1 MKQNKKLRGLIS
13 MAMVFVLIFTNISII
28 HVGTLAEEI
37 HIIEISTADEL
48 AKIGNDDN
56 YPLDGSYRLA
66 NDIENVTTTIGQ
78 GNETFPAAFTGNF
91 DGDGHSVTLHINAA
105 KTYQGLFG
113 QTNGATIK
121 NVVVK
126 GEIQSTFGWIA
137 GITPKAVHTTI
148 ENCGSEVNISTTGNN
163 MTNLAGIAGYSENTI
178 ISNCY
183 NAGNISGKI
192 KNTAGITGQVRANVI
207 VENCYN
213 SGKITTTSTSAPRVG
228 GVIGYD
234 NTPSNGNSNIL
245 NCYNCG
251 EVTGT
256 VQTGAF
262 IGYIGKNIR
271 VANGYYLEG
280 THEKAFGFQYDA
292 DTTQMKAVTD
302 DELKG
307 LAGILGDAYKTDVD
321 INNGYP
327 ILKWQAEDSNTD
339 EEDKALLEQLLLE
352 LPTGVIAPKYNKDKN
367 INHYISELIEGKEA
381 YSGKGITVSIKSIEN
396 RFSNDN
402 TYIEKDGTINYFYT
416 DLFAMGSANRYYGQ
430 VDVVFNISLNNITV
444 EYAPRCINIYW
455 NIEKLTEDMKVVANE
470 YISEQILGN
479 NDSLLSVTEKLE
491 LPVYPNI
498 KHDDI
503 EKNIKWVSV
512 KYTSSDSSV
521 ISIQDNASWDNDFT
535 NMFYMANVHR
545 SSEDRD
551 VTITAEFTFERYT
564 INSGEDTVT
573 ESITKEIPVKVLA
586 YNEELEQS
594 KELEAKLASYTDK
607 LTDFTFGG
615 ELDLNNVKNDIQ
627 LVIPGKLG
635 LDGKYYNIHVESS
648 DTSVMEIYGYRAYIY
663 RPLPGEAQKDVTLSV
678 SITNKENPNIKAS
691 IQVNLT
697 VLPLTDKEI
706 DEALEFM
713 KLAKENFF
721 SFIKNKNENAASIT
735 SDLKTF
741 YGIYLDD
748 NGKIYAS
755 DYVSKPNN
763 NGIVAKIVNPEEQ
776 IPDNKRY
783 WTSDCKD
790 IIEDQVLRVT
800 IPKYN
805 TNVTVGAMISHE
817 VYEKYAKRYADT
829 AVYGEKFKQLADQ
842 KVNVKLTVIGEMGEE
857 TTVPVE
863 EIDTSENETTKK
875 NWSETTFIKES
886 NANTYKKLKVKKFK
900 AKVLKKSIKLSWKK
914 NKKASGY
921 QIKYWQK
928 KKFKKAKII
937 FCKKNNKTKIKLK
950 GLRKGRKYI
959 FKIRAYKVAHG
970 KKIYG
975 KWTKKIKKNMK

>member
-13 MAMVFVLIFTNISII
+13 MVMVFVLIFTNISII

-56 YPLDGSYRLA
+56 YPLDGSYKLL
-66 NDIENVTTTIGQ
+66 NDIEDLTTTIGQ
-78 GNETFPAAFTGNF
+78 GSETFPAAFTGNF
-91 DGDGHSVTLHINAA
+91 DGNGHSVTLNINAT

-126 GEIQSTFGWIA
+126 GEIQSTLGWIA

-148 ENCGSEVNISTTGNN
+148 ENCGSEVNISTTANN

-183 NAGNISGKI
+183 NTGNISGKI

-213 SGKITTTSTSAPRVG
+213 AGKITTTSTSAPRVG

-234 NTPSNGNSNIL
+234 NTPANGNSNIS

-251 EVTGT
+251 DVTGT

-271 VANGYYLEG
+271 VTNGYYLEG

-292 DTTQMKAVTD
+292 DTTQMKAVSD

-307 LAGILGDAYKTDVD
+307 MAGILGDAYQADSN
-321 INNGYP
+321 INHGYP
-327 ILKWQAEDSNTD
+327 ILKWQAENSNTD

-352 LPTGVIAPKYNKDKN
+352 LPTGVIAPKYKKDKN
-367 INHYISELIEGKEA
+367 INSYISELIEEKET
-381 YSGKGITVSIKSIEN
+381 YSGKGITVSVKSVKN
-396 RFSNDN
+396 RFSDDN
-402 TYIEKDGTINYFYT
+402 TYIENDGTINYFYI
-416 DLFAMGSANRYYGQ
+416 DLFAKGSAYRYYGQ
-430 VDVVFNISLNNITV
+430 VDVVFNISLNNTTV
-444 EYAPRCINIYW
+444 EYAPKCVNIYW
-455 NIEKLTEDMKVVANE
+455 DIEKLTKDMEVISNE

-479 NDSLLSVTEKLE
+479 NDSLMTVTDKLE

-498 KHDDI
+498 KHSDV

-521 ISIQDNASWDNDFT
+521 ISIQNSASWDKNFT
-535 NMFYMANVHR
+535 NMFYTANVYR
-545 SSEDRD
+545 SSKDRD
-551 VTITAEFTFERYT
+551 VIITAEFTFERYT
-564 INSGEDTVT
+564 MNSNEDTVT
-573 ESITKEIPVKVLA
+573 ESIIKEIPVKVLA
-586 YNEELEQS
+586 YDEELEQS
-594 KELEAKLASYTDK
+594 KELQTKLASYTEK
-607 LTDFTFGG
+607 LTDFTLGG
-615 ELDLNNVKNDIQ
+615 DVDLNNVKNDIQ
-627 LVIPGKLG
+627 LVIPSKLG
-635 LDGKYYNIHVESS
+635 LDGKYYDICVESS
-648 DTSVMEIYGYRAYIY
+648 DTSVMEIYGYRTYTY
-663 RPLPGEAQKDVTLSV
+663 RPLPGEPAKDVTLTV
-678 SITNKENPNIKAS
+678 SITNKENSNIKAS
-691 IQVNLT
+691 MKINLT
-697 VLPLTDKEI
+697 VVPLTDKEI
-706 DEALEFM
+706 DEALAFM

-748 NGKIYAS
+748 NGEVYAS

-763 NGIVAKIVNPEEQ
+763 NGIIARIVNPQEQ

-783 WTSDCKD
+783 WTSDNKD

-805 TNVTVGAMISHE
+805 TNVTVGAIISHE
-817 VYEKYAKRYADT
+817 VYENYAKRYANT
-829 AVYGEKFKQLADQ
+829 PIYGEKFKQLSDQ
-842 KVNVKLTVIGEMGEE
+842 NVSVKLTVIGELGEE
-857 TTVPVE
+857 TTAP
-863 EIDTSENETTKK
+863 TSDSITSDNETTRK
-875 NWSETTFIKES
+875 NLGETTSIKES
-886 NANTYKKLKVKKFK
+886 NAEIYKKMKVKKFK
-900 AKVLKKSIKLSWKK
+900 AKVLKKSIRLSWKK
-914 NKKASGY
+914 NKNASGY

-928 KKFKKAKII
+928 KKYKKAKIVFI
-937 FCKKNNKTKIKLK
+937 KKNNKTKIKLK
-950 GLRKGRKYI
+950 GFRKGRKYVLKMRTY
-959 FKIRAYKVAHG
+959 KIVHG

-975 KWTKKIKKNMK
+975 KWTKKIKKVIK